1 MSKRLITILLT
12 VFTVMLLTGCNGD
25 QKAVT
30 ETAEGFLTAM
40 VNNDL
45 EAAGQYASE
54 EFMNSET
61 MKMMDSEYLA
71 DAFYAQ
77 MGQEKEDMGEEAQA
91 AVDAYVQN
99 VVKKAYKSF
108 EIQDIK
114 IQEDS
119 ASVTA
124 KITLGYDPEASSDV
138 SDETI
143 ELVKE
148 YQSEH
153 YDELVS
159 IYTQEGEKAMFKKIY
174 NDLIPIIVGKM
185 QEDIEKSSG
194 SEEKTILTLQ
204 KTDGKWLVTDL
215 EENRA
220 GAETEETAGEGA
232 TDQETSK

>member
-45 EAAGQYASE
+45 DAAGQYASE

-61 MKMMDSEYLA
+61 MKMMDPEYLA
-71 DAFYAQ
+71 DVFYAQ

-99 VVKKAYKSF
+99 VVKKAYRSF

-153 YDELVS
+153 YDELVA

-185 QEDIEKSSG
+185 QEDIEKSTG
-194 SEEKTILTLQ
+194 SEEKTILTLK

-220 GAETEETAGEGA
+220 GAGTEETAGEGA

>member
-25 QKAVT
+25 QKAVS

-45 EAAGQYASE
+45 DAAGQYASE

-108 EIQDIK
+108 EIQ
-114 IQEDS
+114 EDS

-124 KITLGYDPEASSDV
+124 KITLGYDLEASSDV
-138 SDETI
+138 SEETI

-159 IYTQEGEKAMFKKIY
+159 IYTEEGEKAMFKKIY

>member
-1 MSKRLITILLT
+1 MFEKLER
-12 VFTVMLLTGCNGD
+12 
-25 QKAVT
+25 K
-30 ETAEGFLTAM
+30 M
-40 VNNDL
+40 VNVLLFFDL
-45 EAAGQYASE
+45 
-54 EFMNSET
+54 FK
-61 MKMMDSEYLA
+61 MKTKIPDDFGPVMKTQDRRVRKL
-71 DAFYAQ
+71 
-77 MGQEKEDMGEEAQA
+77 
-91 AVDAYVQN
+91 
-99 VVKKAYKSF
+99 VKKAYKSF

-159 IYTQEGEKAMFKKIY
+159 IYTQEGEKAMYKKIY

-185 QEDIEKSSG
+185 QEDIEKSTG
-194 SEEKTILTLQ
+194 SEEKTILTLK

-215 EENRA
+215 EENKA
-220 GAETEETAGEGA
+220 GAGTEETAGEGA